1 MKTLCEKQE
10 DDPGSNMQM
19 KWKAW
24 EHKGKEASWQNI
36 TSVQVKAS
44 LVAQSVKNLPAMRET
59 WVPFLGQEDPLE
71 KEMATHPVFLPGE
84 FHRGAWQATAH
95 GVARVRYDL
104 ATKPPPPPQVKK
116 GFPGDSER
124 KEFTCNV
131 GD

>member
-1 MKTLCEKQE
+1 
-10 DDPGSNMQM
+10 
-19 KWKAW
+19 
-24 EHKGKEASWQNI
+24 
-36 TSVQVKAS
+36 
-44 LVAQSVKNLPAMRET
+44 MRET

-116 GFPGDSER
+116 GFPGGLDG
-124 KEFTCNV
+124 KEGACNA
-131 GD
+131 GDLGSIPGLGRSPGEGKGYPFQYVI

>member
-1 MKTLCEKQE
+1 
-10 DDPGSNMQM
+10 
-19 KWKAW
+19 
-24 EHKGKEASWQNI
+24 
-36 TSVQVKAS
+36 
-44 LVAQSVKNLPAMRET
+44 MRET

-84 FHRGAWQATAH
+84 FHRGAWQAPAH